1 MICRP
6 LPSPAIQGVKSPK
19 FIAASMVEIDDAD
32 VVIATVSTFIVL
44 SLAYRLLGREAYCMR
59 VILRTYLSS
68 RSTLSSQEGKG

>member
-1 MICRP
+1 
-6 LPSPAIQGVKSPK
+6 
-19 FIAASMVEIDDAD
+19 MVEIDESD